1 MLCWSLLPPDAGFQK
16 SQELPLGHQG
26 ARAAG
31 GLGIAPAVLWC
42 FDYEMSPINSCFKNF
57 HLVVLLW
64 KVLEPLASGVL
75 V

>member
-1 MLCWSLLPPDAGFQK
+1 MLGSRNPRGCL
-16 SQELPLGHQG
+16 LGHQG
-26 ARAAG
+26 AREAG

-75 V
+75 VKEGSG